1 MGLFSKSDDVT
12 RETKQ
17 RDKMVERGAK
27 EAAKLGFDV
36 TGSVVCAHVFQ
47 DGLASCVV
55 GVWPDRVE
63 VRSKGRAGSLLGKGA
78 GTQSMPAGSIA
89 SVDTAGKGVMSLV
102 RVHGSGNS
110 LEFEAGQIDA
120 EILRA
125 AILEVAQAAKGG
137 APAPAAPPP
146 PSVPAGWYPQGDVQR
161 YWDGSAWTDH
171 TAPLA

>member
-12 RETKQ
+12 RESKQ
-17 RDKMVERGAK
+17 RNKMVERGVK

-63 VRSKGRAGSLLGKGA
+63 VRSKGQAGSLLGKGA
-78 GTQSMPAGSIA
+78 GTQSMPAGSVA
-89 SVDTAGKGVMSLV
+89 SVDTAGKGLV
-102 RVHGSGNS
+102 TIMRVHGSGNS
-110 LEFEAGQIDA
+110 LEFETGPVDA

-137 APAPAAPPP
+137 ASATAAPSP